1 MPTVGFTAKD
11 ACMQMHVSSA
21 TSTRP
26 SLAGSSPASA
36 RIEVGPSREREASMS
51 EWITCGDAF
60 IVADVVRW
68 TEPAFAP
75 QLTRWG
81 QRRRRAKDICIG
93 EREVIAEVLS
103 DPDQRGFLRLL
114 VRACRVV
121 SSKSVRDVPM
131 LRSEEEIR
139 RRKSTLTKGKVHRLA
154 WSDESARAV
163 VVRDLIEGA

>member
-1 MPTVGFTAKD
+1 
-11 ACMQMHVSSA
+11 
-21 TSTRP
+21 
-26 SLAGSSPASA
+26 
-36 RIEVGPSREREASMS
+36 MS
-51 EWITCGDAF
+51 EWITCGGAF

-81 QRRRRAKDICIG
+81 RIKPRAKDICIG
-93 EREVIAEVLS
+93 EREVVAEVLG
-103 DPDQRGFLRLL
+103 DPDKCGFLKLL

-139 RRKSTLTKGKVHRLA
+139 RRKSTLVKGKVHRLA
-154 WSDESARAV
+154 WSDESARAAV
-163 VVRDLIEGA
+163 MRDLIEGM